1 MRVCVRLC
9 ASVCSRGHVRCPP
22 VRRSGTEH
30 RAALQP
36 YSDNRC
42 NRWLRTRSQWPLVIG
57 GPPRAV
63 ERPCTEVPRHR
74 PGRHEIMTCQFRMP
88 GLRTVHSQT
97 RVSVQVHIFRLA
109 GCVHLGHKK
118 SLEGNFGG
126 QKASTSRPSGR
137 RGAPGRCSDGPG
149 IHTPGG
155 AVEVAGAHGGADLRP
170 APRAPVRPGPHPG
183 HDTRVTQPD
192 LFCQV
197 LT

>member
-97 RVSVQVHIFRLA
+97 RVSVQVHIFHLA

-126 QKASTSRPSGR
+126 QKPSSSRPSGR
-137 RGAPGRCSDGPG
+137 DVPTHRDAAQTGPVFTPQAEQWKWQGRTGAQTCAP
-149 IHTPGG
+149 
-155 AVEVAGAHGGADLRP
+155 RP
-170 APRAPVRPGPHPG
+170 APPCAPASHAS
-183 HDTRVTQPD
+183 
-192 LFCQV
+192 
-197 LT
+197 